1 MMGSTYNLS
10 TEQKEDVKKRLADVL
25 SFHEDVIFAYLLG
38 SFLELGSFH
47 DVDVAVYTAKEIG
60 KDDVLD
66 YEISLSLELAR
77 AVNIPVDVK
86 VIGYTPLGFNYEVI
100 RGEVVFC
107 RDDDTRFD
115 FVERTWAEYFD
126 FKPVAEYILKEI
138 TA

>member
-1 MMGSTYNLS
+1 MMDKTYKLS
-10 TEQKEDVKKRLADVL
+10 TEQKENVKKKLADIL

-38 SFLELGSFH
+38 SFLDQGSFH
-47 DVDVAVYTAKEIG
+47 DIDVAVYTAQEIG

-77 AVNIPVDVK
+77 AVNLPVDVK
-86 VIGYTPLGFNYEVI
+86 VIRYAPLGFKYEVI
-100 RGEVVFC
+100 RSEVVFC

-126 FKPVAEYILKEI
+126 FKPVAEYMLKEI